1 MVRRQDVTVGLA
13 IPVSAGVPTY
23 WTQRLFEQWRTNVI
37 RQTSVLAGTC
47 ATLALVSGAYAAD
60 FSMKIASPNAE
71 PAANLSEFQKI
82 VTVPLTEFE
91 TAVEERS
98 GGRID
103 VEIFFAGQ
111 LGKMETYPQLVRMGA
126 VQAGISTDAQVSP
139 YFEDINVLSTPYIFG
154 STDIAFS
161 VFDDGFGEWL
171 NDRMAEES
179 NMRVIAWMQNG
190 FRNFTA
196 NTPLNSAADL
206 KGLKIRVQPSEIYMQ
221 MVQSLGASP
230 TPIPFSDLYTSL
242 QTGVVDGQE
251 NPYVAIRTAKLEEVQ
266 KYIIEDKHTYGV
278 LVLVANE
285 DWLESLPEDLRQ
297 IVREEALAMA
307 KRERQRAIDSDVAD
321 RAYLESKGMTVKEL
335 TTAELQA
342 FKDLTQ
348 PDALKLVGQTVDQ
361 EVIDA
366 LFAAV
371 AEAEKTH
378 AN

>member
-1 MVRRQDVTVGLA
+1 
-13 IPVSAGVPTY
+13 
-23 WTQRLFEQWRTNVI
+23 
-37 RQTSVLAGTC
+37 
-47 ATLALVSGAYAAD
+47 
-60 FSMKIASPNAE
+60 MKIASPNAE